1 MEAGRLRNRSTTI
14 KTSSVDS
21 EKTATQHVTF
31 CINSPKNGKN
41 HEDEKNR
48 TNQTEYLISIPFPW
62 VSLGSVILPLSAFV
76 YCIGEY
82 LKIMFF
88 SG

>member
-1 MEAGRLRNRSTTI
+1 MEVGRLRNRSTTI
-14 KTSSVDS
+14 KSSSVNS
-21 EKTATQHVTF
+21 EKTATTKKDVTF

-82 LKIMFF
+82 LNHVF
-88 SG
+88 